1 MSRAERLVRRIDAFQ
16 QAHQPFSFVFAVN
29 KKAGD
34 DNAGPLIG
42 NLAYVGFLSV
52 FPLLL
57 LAVTVLQILAGSYPG
72 IHDTL
77 DRSIVADLP
86 IIGGQ
91 LVAHV
96 APLHRSNVIGLVVG
110 LLGLL
115 WGATGLAGAG
125 MFTMAQV
132 WNVPGVD
139 RPNYLKRLGRA
150 GLFLVMLAVDL
161 SVTGLLAG
169 FGTYGRH
176 DAALVAGSELLSG
189 AVNVVAYFVAF
200 RILTPHSVA
209 SHRLLPGAFAGG
221 VAWTALL
228 ALGGYVVGH
237 DLRHDTAVYGF
248 FAYVLG
254 LVAWVYLAARIFV
267 LAAEVNVVLAY
278 RLWPRSIVQP
288 PLTEADRRSLALQV
302 TANRRRAE
310 QLVEVTWPGLASHGE
325 GAAEVPPRSLK
336 ETSAG

>member
-1 MSRAERLVRRIDAFQ
+1 MTGIERVVRRVDAFQ
-16 QAHQPFSFVFAVN
+16 QAHQPFSFLFAVN

-34 DNAGPLIG
+34 DNAGPLIA
-42 NLAYVGFLSV
+42 NLSYVGFLSV

-72 IHDTL
+72 IHATL
-77 DRSIVADLP
+77 DRSVVAQMP
-86 IIGGQ
+86 IIGDQ

-96 APLHRSNVIGLVVG
+96 APLHRTNVVGLVVG

-115 WGATGLAGAG
+115 WGSTGLSGAG
-125 MFTMAQV
+125 MFTMAQL

-139 RPNYLKRLGRA
+139 RPNFLKRLGRS
-150 GLFLVMLAVDL
+150 GLFLVMMAVDL
-161 SVTGLLAG
+161 AVTGLLAG

-176 DAALVAGSELLSG
+176 DGWLVAASEILSG
-189 AVNVVAYFVAF
+189 VVNVAAYFVAF
-200 RILTPHSVA
+200 RILTPHAVRTR
-209 SHRLLPGAFAGG
+209 RLLPGAAVGG

-228 ALGGYVVGH
+228 ALGGYLIGH

-267 LAAEVNVVLAY
+267 YAAEINVVIAY
-278 RLWPRSIVQP
+278 RLWPRSIVSP
-288 PLTEADRRSLALQV
+288 PLTEADRRSLSLQA
-302 TANRRRAE
+302 TANRRRTE
-310 QLVEVTWPGLASHGE
+310 QLVEVRWSGPPATPDLAGPGLE
-325 GAAEVPPRSLK
+325 EPR
-336 ETSAG
+336 AG